1 DRIDVLGGA
10 LMEYQGSAR
19 ETPPQ
24 RRRQG
29 ENRDAPPSTPAH
41 VRPNLALIYIA
52 AKLGCHRIGCCD
64 RPNMLRGVPSLP
76 MLEVMAT
83 SAISV
88 LVGCALAVDGPNGL
102 AFLVFLSLHV
112 ASWQTAKRL
121 RA

>member
-1 DRIDVLGGA
+1 
-10 LMEYQGSAR
+10 
-19 ETPPQ
+19 
-24 RRRQG
+24 
-29 ENRDAPPSTPAH
+29 
-41 VRPNLALIYIA
+41 
-52 AKLGCHRIGCCD
+52 
-64 RPNMLRGVPSLP
+64 MLRGVPSLP